1 MGKYF
6 ELKNIKVNH
15 KTFEGVRTVLNI
27 DYIGLDKGETYG
39 LVGESGSGKTVL
51 ALTIQ
56 KLLSTPPGVIES
68 GEIWLDG
75 ENLMAKSEREMRYI
89 RGKKIAMIFQDPM
102 STLNPVFTVGYQMIK
117 VIMKNQGLNAKE
129 SHKKAVEMITTVRLP
144 DPEEIMEKYPHEL
157 SGGQRQRIIIALA
170 LCCGAEFMIAD
181 EPTRNLDVTIQA
193 GILKLID
200 ELSRTLGITVLYI
213 ANNLGLV
220 SATCKRMGI
229 LQNGV
234 VVEQGNVADVL
245 EHPQNPYT
253 KILLDAIT
261 PNRNRSGETKETG
274 IEKSESDILLQVDH
288 LRKFFPVKSEFRNVK
303 GLTVKAVDDVSFTIN
318 KGEILGIVGES
329 GCGKSTLVNTIL
341 LLHKPTEGQVL
352 FNGEDIFSLSK
363 QELRKARKN
372 VQIVFQDPFWS
383 LNPRWLVRDIIG
395 EPLKVHEKLTADEY
409 LTKVQ
414 QLMETVGLRPE
425 DAFKYPHEFSG
436 GQRQRIAIAR
446 ALSVSPKLVVLDE
459 PTSAI
464 DVVSQAQVL
473 KMLDKLKKELKLTYI
488 MISHDLGVVNYMSDK
503 IIVMYLGK
511 IVEFGRSEKVF
522 SNPKHPYTVALFNAI
537 PKLDTGSVDNLAVI
551 KGEIPSAINPPTG
564 CRFHPRCES
573 CMEIC
578 RTKDPESRVVDGRV
592 VACHLF
598 NQESAGKGIDSIS

>member
-1 MGKYF
+1 MSKYF
-6 ELKNIKVNH
+6 EIKNLKVNH
-15 KTFEGVRTVLNI
+15 KTFEGVRNVLNI

-56 KLLSTPPGVIES
+56 KLLGTPPGVIES

-75 ENLMAKSEREMRYI
+75 ENLMAKSEKEMRNI
-89 RGKKIAMIFQDPM
+89 RGRKIAMIFQDPM

-117 VIMKNQGLNAKE
+117 VIMKNQKLNEKE
-129 SHKKAVEMITTVRLP
+129 SHKKAVEMISTVRLP

-200 ELSRTLGITVLYI
+200 ELSKTLGITVLYI

-220 SATCKRMGI
+220 SATCKRMGV
-229 LQNGV
+229 LQHGV

-245 EHPQNPYT
+245 KNPQNPYT
-253 KILLDAIT
+253 KILLEAIT
-261 PNRNRSGETKETG
+261 PNRNRSGGTKEAEPAAPEAVAG
-274 IEKSESDILLQVDH
+274 AGDCLLQVDH
-288 LRKFFPVKSEFRNVK
+288 LRKYFPVKSEFRNVK
-303 GLTVKAVDDVSFTIN
+303 GLTVKAVDDVSFTLN
-318 KGEILGIVGES
+318 RGEILGVVGES

-352 FNGEDIFSLSK
+352 FNGEDIFSLTK

-395 EPLKVHEKLTADEY
+395 EPLKVHENLGADEY
-409 LTKVQ
+409 LERVQ
-414 QLMETVGLRPE
+414 QLMETVGLDPG

-446 ALSVSPKLVVLDE
+446 ALSVRPKLVVLDE

-473 KMLDKLKKELKLTYI
+473 KMLDKLKEEMKLTYI
-488 MISHDLGVVNYMSDK
+488 MISHDLSVVNYMSDK

-511 IVEFGRSEKVF
+511 IVEYGSSEKVF
-522 SNPKHPYTVALFNAI
+522 SSPKHPYTVALFNAI

-551 KGEIPSAINPPTG
+551 KGEIPSAINPPAG

-578 RTKDPESRVVDGRV
+578 RTEDPEPREVEGRI

-598 NQESAGKGIDSIS
+598 N

>member
-1 MGKYF
+1 MSKYF
-6 ELKNIKVNH
+6 EIKNLKVNH
-15 KTFEGVRTVLNI
+15 KTFEGVRTVLDI
-27 DYIGLDKGETYG
+27 DYIGIDKGETYG

-75 ENLMAKSEREMRYI
+75 ENLMEKSEREMRNI
-89 RGKKIAMIFQDPM
+89 RGRKIAMIFQDPM

-117 VIMKNQGLNAKE
+117 VIVKNQGLHPKE
-129 SHKKAVEMITTVRLP
+129 AHKKAVEMIATVKLP
-144 DPEEIMEKYPHEL
+144 DPEEILEKYPHEL

-200 ELSRTLGITVLYI
+200 ELRKTFGITVLYI

-220 SATCKRMGI
+220 SATCERMGV

-234 VVEQGNVADVL
+234 VVEQGNVESL
-245 EHPQNPYT
+245 LKNPQNSYT

-261 PNRNRSGETKETG
+261 PNQNRSGDR
-274 IEKSESDILLQVDH
+274 ESKAAEGAGEGEGTEAECLLQVSRLKKH
-288 LRKFFPVKSEFRNVK
+288 FPVKSEFKNVK
-303 GLTVKAVDDVSFTIN
+303 NLTVKAVDDVSFSIN
-318 KGEILGIVGES
+318 KGEILGVVGES

-341 LLHKPTEGQVL
+341 LLHKPTDGQVL

-363 QELRKARKN
+363 EDLRKARKN

-383 LNPRWLVRDIIG
+383 LNPRWLVKDIIG

-414 QLMETVGLRPE
+414 KLMETVGLHPD

-464 DVVSQAQVL
+464 DVVSQSQVL
-473 KMLDKLKKELKLTYI
+473 KMLDQLKKEMKLTYI
-488 MISHDLGVVNYMSDK
+488 MISHDLSVVNYMSDK

-511 IVEFGRSEKVF
+511 IVEFGSSQKIF
-522 SNPKHPYTVALFNAI
+522 SDPKHPYTIALFNAI

-551 KGEIPSAINPPTG
+551 KGEIPSAINPPKG

-578 RTKDPESRVVDGRV
+578 TAEEPASREVDGRI

-598 NQESAGKGIDSIS
+598 NDIA

>member
-1 MGKYF
+1 MSKYF
-6 ELKNIKVNH
+6 EIKNLKVNH
-15 KTFEGVRTVLNI
+15 KTFEGIRNVLDI
-27 DYIGLDKGETYG
+27 EYIGLDKGETYG

-56 KLLSTPPGVIES
+56 KLLGTPPGVIES

-75 ENLMAKSEREMRYI
+75 ENLMAKSEREMRNI

-117 VIMKNQGLNAKE
+117 VIMKNQNLGEKE
-129 SHKKAVEMITTVRLP
+129 SHKKAVEMISTVKLP

-200 ELSRTLGITVLYI
+200 ELSKKLGITVLYI

-234 VVEQGNVADVL
+234 VIEQGNVAEVL
-245 EHPQNPYT
+245 KNPQNPYT
-253 KILLDAIT
+253 QILLDAIT
-261 PNRNRSGETKETG
+261 PNRNRSGEASIGEC
-274 IEKSESDILLQVDH
+274 LLKVDH
-288 LRKFFPVKSEFRNVK
+288 LRKYFPVKSEFRKKK
-303 GLTVKAVDDVSFTIN
+303 GLTVKAVDDVSFELN
-318 KGEILGIVGES
+318 RGEILGVVGES

-363 QELRKARKN
+363 AELRKARKN

-383 LNPRWLVRDIIG
+383 LNPRWLVKDIIG
-395 EPLKVHEKLTADEY
+395 EPLKVHEKLSADEY

-414 QLMETVGLRPE
+414 QLMETVGLHSD

-464 DVVSQAQVL
+464 DVVSQSQVL
-473 KMLDKLKKELKLTYI
+473 MMLDKLKRELQLTYI
-488 MISHDLGVVNYMSDK
+488 MISHDLSVVNYMSDK

-511 IVEFGRSEKVF
+511 IVEFGSSEKIF
-522 SNPKHPYTVALFNAI
+522 SSPKHPYTMALFNAI

-551 KGEIPSAINPPTG
+551 KGEIPSAINPPAG
-564 CRFHPRCES
+564 CRFHPRCEN

-578 RTKDPESRVVDGRV
+578 TTVDPDTREVEGRI

-598 NQESAGKGIDSIS
+598 N

>member
-1 MGKYF
+1 MGAYF
-6 ELKNIKVNH
+6 EIKNLKVNH
-15 KTFEGVRTVLNI
+15 KTFEGVRNILDI
-27 DYIGLDKGETYG
+27 DYIGIEKGGTYG

-56 KLLSTPPGVIES
+56 KLLSIPPGVIES

-75 ENLMAKSEREMRYI
+75 ENLMAKSEREMRAI

-102 STLNPVFTVGYQMIK
+102 STLNPVFTVGYQMVN
-117 VIMKNQGLNAKE
+117 VIMKNQGASKKE
-129 SHKKAVEMITTVRLP
+129 AHEKAIEMIATVKLP
-144 DPEEIMEKYPHEL
+144 DPKAIMDKYPHEL

-170 LCCGAEFMIAD
+170 LSCGAEFMIAD

-200 ELSRTLGITVLYI
+200 ELRRTRGLTVLYI

-220 SATCKRMGI
+220 SATCERMGV
-229 LQNGV
+229 LQEGK
-234 VVEQGNVADVL
+234 VVEQGKVTEVL
-245 EHPQNPYT
+245 KNPQSPYT
-253 KILLDAIT
+253 QLLLDAIT
-261 PNRNRSGETKETG
+261 PNQNRSDAERQKE
-274 IEKSESDILLQVDH
+274 SAAQDCLLKVTNLKKH
-288 LRKFFPVKSEFRNVK
+288 FPIKSEFRNTKDV
-303 GLTVKAVDDVSFTIN
+303 TVKAVDDVSFELN
-318 KGEILGIVGES
+318 KGEILGVVGES

-341 LLHKPTEGQVL
+341 LLHKPTSGEVL
-352 FNGEDIFSLSK
+352 FDGEDIFALSK
-363 QELRKARKN
+363 EQLRKARKN

-383 LNPRWLVRDIIG
+383 LNPRWLVKDIIG
-395 EPLKVHEKLTADEY
+395 EPLKVHEKLSSEEY

-414 QLMETVGLRPE
+414 KLMETVGLNPE
-425 DAFKYPHEFSG
+425 HAFRYPHEFSG

-446 ALSVSPKLVVLDE
+446 ALSVNPKLVVLDE

-473 KMLDKLKKELKLTYI
+473 SMLDDLKREMKLTYI

-511 IVEFGRSEKVF
+511 IVEYGPSEKIF
-522 SNPKHPYTVALFNAI
+522 ADPKHPYTIALFNAI
-537 PKLDTGSVDNLAVI
+537 PKLDTGSVANLAEI
-551 KGEIPSAINPPTG
+551 KGEIPSAINPPQG
-564 CRFHPRCES
+564 CRFHPRCER
-573 CMEIC
+573 CMDIC
-578 RTKDPESRVVDGRV
+578 AVEEPQSKEVAGRI

-598 NQESAGKGIDSIS
+598 NE